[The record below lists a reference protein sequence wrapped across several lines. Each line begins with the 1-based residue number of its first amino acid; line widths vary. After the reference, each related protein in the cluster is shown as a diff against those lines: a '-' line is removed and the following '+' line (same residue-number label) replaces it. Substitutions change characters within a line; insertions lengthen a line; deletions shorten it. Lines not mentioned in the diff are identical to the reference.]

1 MSKYLQQV
9 EKLRRELETK
19 DRELVLQNL
28 ALGEARRQEGA
39 VNQKLMRFKQTLQ
52 QTEAKTVKLI
62 QLKKDVDN
70 QLELKK
76 KEFKSLHTR
85 YRKNSEE
92 LQSKIWNKEEEIRG
106 LQSLLHSVEE
116 ELTSEKKVAQ
126 DLKDKVHQ
134 ADVELAEKSALAH
147 EREKR
152 IGNFE
157 IQLVDLRQTVE
168 QLLMLLTK
176 STTSGDQYIREIEVK
191 DTVFKFR
198 HPCDPFT

>member
-1 MSKYLQQV
+1 M
-9 EKLRRELETK
+9 ETK

-76 KEFKSLHTR
+76 KELKSLHTR
-85 YRKNSEE
+85 YRKDSEE
-92 LQSKIWNKEEEIRG
+92 LQSKIQNKEEEIRG

-168 QLLMLLTK
+168 QLMMLLTK